1 MITEYQTNEESKL
14 EEMVKYIVSR
24 VVDHPEMVMVQI
36 DNENDIIHV
45 TLEVDKN
52 DLGKV
57 IGRSGTTAWALRTL
71 IQAVAMK
78 LGKRAVLREV
88 GSRHPEDRVAR
99 LEEELLK
106 LINETGV
113 GPMGVGGAMTSL
125 AVHIEYAYRHPA
137 SLPLGILIQ
146 CWADRRARVRL
157 MADGAIE
164 VS

>member
-78 LGKRAVLREV
+78 LGKRASFKIVE
-88 GSRHPEDRVAR
+88 
-99 LEEELLK
+99 
-106 LINETGV
+106 
-113 GPMGVGGAMTSL
+113 
-125 AVHIEYAYRHPA
+125 
-137 SLPLGILIQ
+137 
-146 CWADRRARVRL
+146 
-157 MADGAIE
+157 
-164 VS
+164 

>member
-45 TLEVDKN
+45 TLEVDKD

-78 LGKRAVLREV
+78 LGKRASFKIVE
-88 GSRHPEDRVAR
+88 
-99 LEEELLK
+99 
-106 LINETGV
+106 
-113 GPMGVGGAMTSL
+113 
-125 AVHIEYAYRHPA
+125 
-137 SLPLGILIQ
+137 
-146 CWADRRARVRL
+146 
-157 MADGAIE
+157 
-164 VS
+164 

>member
-1 MITEYQTNEESKL
+1 M
-14 EEMVKYIVSR
+14 VSR

-78 LGKRAVLREV
+78 LGKRASFKIVE
-88 GSRHPEDRVAR
+88 
-99 LEEELLK
+99 
-106 LINETGV
+106 
-113 GPMGVGGAMTSL
+113 
-125 AVHIEYAYRHPA
+125 
-137 SLPLGILIQ
+137 
-146 CWADRRARVRL
+146 
-157 MADGAIE
+157 
-164 VS
+164 